1 MIQSKKCIMG
11 YPTGAT
17 NLGPV
22 MLDCVYMSN
31 VSIYCNL
38 NICFL
43 IDKEEKSNKHIFFI
57 N

>member
-1 MIQSKKCIMG
+1 MG
-11 YPTGAT
+11 HPTGAT

-43 IDKEEKSNKHIFFI
+43 IDKEEKSNKHIFFYKLT
-57 N
+57 